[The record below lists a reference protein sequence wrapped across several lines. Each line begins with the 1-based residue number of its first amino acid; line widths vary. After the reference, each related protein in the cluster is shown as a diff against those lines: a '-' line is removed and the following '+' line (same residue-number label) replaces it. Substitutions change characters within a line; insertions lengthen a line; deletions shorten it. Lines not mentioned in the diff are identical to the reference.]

1 MTAKVI
7 LRILLDRGEK
17 VSQVSCQDKNS
28 NRNMVEI
35 TKQGTGIQTD
45 EDTELILFE

>member
-7 LRILLDRGEK
+7 LRILLERGEK

-28 NRNMVEI
+28 NRNIVEI
-35 TKQGTGIQTD
+35 TKQKTGIQTD
-45 EDTELILFE
+45 EATELILFE